1 MNLKNAETFV
11 WAATLGSFTAAADRL
26 GATQPAISARI
37 AALEEELGVKLFDRT
52 GRRMQLTP
60 AGLDLLPRAERYVA
74 LAAEIRAAIGD
85 RNALTGLVRLGTSET
100 LVHDWIPE
108 LIRQVHADY
117 PGVSLELYVDL
128 SVNLRE
134 QLVARELDIAFL
146 LGPVSEP
153 SMINQAL
160 CAYEMAWVAGPAM
173 TLPPGR
179 LTLEAMAKVPIV
191 TFLRQTR
198 PHLQIRQA
206 LSRPDLPTPRISG
219 SSSVATMIR
228 MAEDGVGLA
237 AVPLDIV
244 RPQIEDGRLR
254 LVDTDLPLASLAF
267 TSTWPASPPNPL
279 ARLIGSLADNAAKV
293 RRSTAAAG

>member
-1 MNLKNAETFV
+1 M
-11 WAATLGSFTAAADRL
+11 
-26 GATQPAISARI
+26 
-37 AALEEELGVKLFDRT
+37 
-52 GRRMQLTP
+52 
-60 AGLDLLPRAERYVA
+60 
-74 LAAEIRAAIGD
+74 
-85 RNALTGLVRLGTSET
+85 
-100 LVHDWIPE
+100 
-108 LIRQVHADY
+108 
-117 PGVSLELYVDL
+117 SLELYVDL

-153 SMINQAL
+153 SMVNQAL
-160 CAYEMAWVAGPAM
+160 CAYEMVWVAGPAM

-244 RPQIEDGRLR
+244 RSQIEDGRLR
-254 LVDTDLPLASLAF
+254 LVDTDLPLASLVF
-267 TSTWPASPPNPL
+267 TSTWPATPPNPL
-279 ARLIGSLADNAAKV
+279 AQLIGRLADDAAKGSRNV
-293 RRSTAAAG
+293 VAEA

>member
-1 MNLKNAETFV
+1 MNLKNTETFV
-11 WAATLGSFTAAADRL
+11 WAATLGSFTAAAERL

-37 AALEEELGVKLFDRT
+37 AGLEEELGVKLFDRT
-52 GRRMQLTP
+52 GRKMQLTH

-74 LAAEIRAAIGD
+74 LAAEIKASVGD
-85 RNALTGLVRLGTSET
+85 RNTLAGPVRLGTSET

-108 LIRQVHADY
+108 LIRQVHAGY

-153 SMINQAL
+153 SMINKAL
-160 CAYEMAWVAGPAM
+160 CAYEMVWVAGPAM

-179 LTLEAMAKVPIV
+179 LTLDAMAQLPIV

-206 LSRPDLPTPRISG
+206 LSHPDLPTPRISG
-219 SSSVATMIR
+219 SSSVATMVR
-228 MAEDGVGLA
+228 MAEDGVSLA
-237 AVPLDIV
+237 AVPLEIV
-244 RPQIEDGRLR
+244 RTQLEDGRLR

-279 ARLIGSLADNAAKV
+279 AQLIGRLAENAAGASRDPAV
-293 RRSTAAAG
+293 AA